1 MSKKQDITYLPTDGF
16 LRSNNNPSAIIN
28 VDNSALLAYKRKRDS
43 ERSKQEEINRLNKE
57 LSELKSLLIQV
68 LEKNK

>member
-16 LRSNNNPSAIIN
+16 LRSNTNPSAIIN

-43 ERSKQEEINRLNKE
+43 NRSKQEEINRLNRE

>member
-1 MSKKQDITYLPTDGF
+1 MSKEREIVVHPTDGF
-16 LRSNNNPSAIIN
+16 VRSETNPRAIIN
-28 VDNSALLAYKRKRDS
+28 VDNAALMAYKRKRES

-57 LSELKSLLIQV
+57 LLELRALLNQV